1 MKAITGRAG
10 LRKCSSGGNAA
21 TAWELKTNM
30 KVHPWKVG
38 VENSFR
44 SRARTY

>member
-21 TAWELKTNM
+21 TAWELKN
-30 KVHPWKVG
+30 KHESASLEGW
-38 VENSFR
+38 S
-44 SRARTY
+44 